1 MRAPNPGCHRCDA
14 LRTDDFKQA
23 ARIDN
28 ERAWGLVIANL
39 SDNRTAASLEQI
51 NQIGYCTGCLTSL
64 LAVLGGTLANFME
77 HHYGTTRALAMAGTQ
92 FEFGADFID
101 WTRPP
106 EEGTPNG

>member
-1 MRAPNPGCHRCDA
+1 MTEPMTSPAPGCQRCDA
-14 LRTDDFKQA
+14 LRIGDLKQTG
-23 ARIDN
+23 RIDN

-39 SDNRTAASLEQI
+39 ADNRYEESLAQI
-51 NQIGYCTGCLTSL
+51 TQFGHCTGCLTSL

-101 WTRPP
+101 WTHRLD
-106 EEGTPNG
+106 G